1 MLGLTGN
8 VSDDWKQFLTDTIK
22 EAADAMKINYPV
34 QEEEVEEEEEDVSDS
49 MAEWEEVDDE
59 NIAEIIKY
67 V

>member
-8 VSDDWKQFLTDTIK
+8 VSDDWKQFLSDTIK

-34 QEEEVEEEEEDVSDS
+34 QNEEVEEEDVSDS

>member
-8 VSDDWKQFLTDTIK
+8 VSDDWKQFLSYTIK

-34 QEEEVEEEEEDVSDS
+34 QDEEVEEEDVSDS